1 MTVEQ
6 FKQKAQELINI
17 TFPNSSASATT
28 IYADGYSIRYVVD
41 INGRTLIVSYNC
53 KENKWRVQERSW

>member
-17 TFPNSSASATT
+17 SFPHSSASAVT
-28 IYADGYSIRYVVD
+28 IYADGYSIRYIVD
-41 INGRTLIVSYNC
+41 IKGRTLVVSYNC
-53 KENKWRVQERSW
+53 EENRWRVQERNW